1 MGGAFTMANKTA
13 NFNLRMDPEVKKN
26 AEELFASFGMTMA
39 DAVNIFIY
47 KSLLVGGLPFDV
59 RYPEDG
65 MPAKRKVRKTV
76 ETPEVKQTQTAPVQK
91 TEAPEDVKQTE
102 AASNVRR
109 SSVQDLFKHM

>member
-1 MGGAFTMANKTA
+1 MANKTA

-26 AEELFASFGMTMA
+26 AEELFSSFGMTMA

-65 MPAKRKVRKTV
+65 MPSKRKAKKTV
-76 ETPEVKQTQTAPVQK
+76 ENTDVKQTQTAPAAK
-91 TEAPEDVKQTE
+91 PEPSEDVKQPE